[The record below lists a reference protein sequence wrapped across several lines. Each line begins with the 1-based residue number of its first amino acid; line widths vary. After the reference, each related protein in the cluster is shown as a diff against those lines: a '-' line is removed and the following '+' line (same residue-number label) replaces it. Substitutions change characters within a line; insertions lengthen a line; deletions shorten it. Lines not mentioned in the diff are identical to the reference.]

1 MGRWKSKRG
10 KKVWE
15 SVNIKKNE
23 WMSNVKKNNRKIENK
38 KDNDVDVDVAQ
49 LERSNNTCY
58 ASAFRYI

>member
-1 MGRWKSKRG
+1 
-10 KKVWE
+10 
-15 SVNIKKNE
+15 
-23 WMSNVKKNNRKIENK
+23 MSNVKKNNRKIENK